1 MSEDLCDYLNDHGIR
16 VRYLHSDI
24 DTVERV
30 EILSD
35 LRRGVFDVLVGI
47 NLLREGLDLPEV
59 SLVAILDADKEG
71 FLRSARSLIQ
81 TIGRAARHIN
91 GKAILYGDVVTKSMQ
106 KAIDETD
113 RRREKQEAY
122 NQRHGIEPQSIR
134 KEVKAIIEGVGGVSV
149 SPGKHKKGRKSQNLA
164 NLSGISSMPPGEL
177 GKRIDQ
183 LEKQMY
189 TYARDLEFELA
200 AQTRDELTLLKRQ
213 QLGPRIEAA

>member
-1 MSEDLCDYLNDHGIR
+1 
-16 VRYLHSDI
+16 
-24 DTVERV
+24 
-30 EILSD
+30 
-35 LRRGVFDVLVGI
+35 
-47 NLLREGLDLPEV
+47 
-59 SLVAILDADKEG
+59 
-71 FLRSARSLIQ
+71 
-81 TIGRAARHIN
+81 
-91 GKAILYGDVVTKSMQ
+91 MQ

-134 KEVKAIIEGVGGVSV
+134 KEVKAIIEGAGGVSA
-149 SPGKHKKGRKSQNLA
+149 SPGKQKKGRKSQNLA
-164 NLSGISSMPPGEL
+164 NLSGISSMSPAEL